1 MSRIDDHLE
10 QRISELAA
18 GELPEAEAA
27 LLRARIAGDPALA
40 RLAAAYDRLGRS
52 LRGWRVLPA
61 VDWTAQARRVRHA
74 VEDDLARLMSQYH
87 EGLLGESEKRRVGQ
101 RFAADATAARVSRE
115 FQHASDLLESWR
127 ALPTN
132 VDWRAF
138 HASVSGA
145 VRREVARSRRRRWVG
160 WASGLALAACV
171 GLLAILWLRGGPGGA
186 PSDAHQAPRLVTV
199 EVERPRV
206 DGRVV
211 VTFDPTPPPG
221 YEAIQTTGPARGV
234 AIRPTGDRAP
244 HDDAPGL

>member
-1 MSRIDDHLE
+1 MSRIDDQFE

-18 GELPEAEAA
+18 GEMSEADAA

-40 RLAAAYDRLGRS
+40 QLAAAYARLDRA
-52 LRGWRVLPA
+52 LRGWRALPA
-61 VDWTAQARRVRHA
+61 VDWTGQARRLRHA

-87 EGLLGESEKRRVGQ
+87 EGLLGEAEKRRVAQ

-115 FQHASDLLESWR
+115 FQHASDLLDSWR

-138 HASVSGA
+138 HARVSGA
-145 VRREVARSRRRRWVG
+145 VRRDVAGSRRRRWIG

-171 GLLAILWLRGGPGGA
+171 GLLAILSLRGGPGGT
-186 PSDAHQAPRLVTV
+186 PSGGHQAPRLVTV
-199 EVERPRV
+199 EVERPRG
-206 DGRVV
+206 DGRVA

-221 YEAIQTTGPARGV
+221 YEAIQTSGPARGV
-234 AIRPTGDRAP
+234 AIRPTGDRASQ
-244 HDDAPGL
+244 DDAPGL